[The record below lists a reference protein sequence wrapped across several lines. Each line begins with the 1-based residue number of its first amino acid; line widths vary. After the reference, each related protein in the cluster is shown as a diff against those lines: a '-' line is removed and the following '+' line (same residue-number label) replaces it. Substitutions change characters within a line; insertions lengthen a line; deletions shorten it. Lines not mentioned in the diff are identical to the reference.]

1 MCRMVDESACQ
12 EHITVLKK
20 TDEFFQAIHFFF
32 TCITVQRTTW
42 LWVREEGANGD
53 TYRLEIP

>member
-1 MCRMVDESACQ
+1 MSQHVK

-20 TDEFFQAIHFFF
+20 TDESFQAIHFFF
-32 TCITVQRTTW
+32 TCITVQWTTW
-42 LWVREEGANGD
+42 LRVREEGANGD